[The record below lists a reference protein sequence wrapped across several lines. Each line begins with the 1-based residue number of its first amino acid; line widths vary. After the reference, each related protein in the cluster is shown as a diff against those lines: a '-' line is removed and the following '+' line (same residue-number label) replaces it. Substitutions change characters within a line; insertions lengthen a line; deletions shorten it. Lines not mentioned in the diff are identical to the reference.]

1 MPTVAAYCILCHCGS
16 KTLSILKDQLASF
29 RIEELVSSVLIEKK
43 KREGRTRL
51 AIIHEKLNEQRFL
64 LGLAKKKTLSVGPH
78 GCRPC
83 YSCPRTRL
91 QILIISYD
99 GNHEALYL
107 FLLFVIKGL
116 NSLKLSRR
124 ISAPA
129 FKKKSAHKSQDEKKH
144 YLTLR
149 LLNYFLGPKIFSI
162 LYMKKMYTCS
172 LRHDF
177 WRWFGYH
184 FS

>member
-43 KREGRTRL
+43 KERVELDSRSYTRNSMNNAFCWAWL
-51 AIIHEKLNEQRFL
+51 
-64 LGLAKKKTLSVGPH
+64 KKTLSVGPH

-129 FKKKSAHKSQDEKKH
+129 FKKKISS
-144 YLTLR
+144 
-149 LLNYFLGPKIFSI
+149 
-162 LYMKKMYTCS
+162 
-172 LRHDF
+172 
-177 WRWFGYH
+177 
-184 FS
+184 

>member
-1 MPTVAAYCILCHCGS
+1 
-16 KTLSILKDQLASF
+16 
-29 RIEELVSSVLIEKK
+29 
-43 KREGRTRL
+43 
-51 AIIHEKLNEQRFL
+51 

-129 FKKKSAHKSQDEKKH
+129 FKKKNQLIKVK
-144 YLTLR
+144 
-149 LLNYFLGPKIFSI
+149 
-162 LYMKKMYTCS
+162 MKKT
-172 LRHDF
+172 LLDAEITQF
-177 WRWFGYH
+177 
-184 FS
+184 FSWP